1 MVEGGQERITGSKS
15 FGNQEGMGPSTQMHR
30 QAADRSSE
38 RRREVHTDT
47 GQGRGRRLRFPR
59 DKKQGGELADRDYVP
74 TSTGAQQPHRAPA
87 LAGTQPLRASV
98 SSFMKVRIQQSKL

>member
-30 QAADRSSE
+30 QAGDRSSE

-47 GQGRGRRLRFPR
+47 GQERGRHLCFPR
-59 DKKQGGELADRDYVP
+59 DRKQGSELADRDHVP
-74 TSTGAQQPHRAPA
+74 SAGAQEPHRAPA
-87 LAGTQPLRASV
+87 LWQELNLSEHQLPPS
-98 SSFMKVRIQQSKL
+98 